1 MNERTLIQEIPA
13 IGNAYRLRVQPVR
26 LGPYRNFQV
35 RIGMNGDTGLDY
47 IPLHRSAFARL
58 LQVEVAH
65 AERSAAQLEA
75 QMIAE
80 FLSSRLE
87 ED

>member
-1 MNERTLIQEIPA
+1 MKRETLPVETPA
-13 IGNAYRLRVQPVR
+13 RRNNFRVRVQPVR

-35 RIGMNGDTGLDY
+35 RIGMDGDGTLDY
-47 IPLHRSAFARL
+47 VPLYRSAFARL

-65 AERSAAQLEA
+65 ADKQTAELEA

-80 FLSSRLE
+80 FLGCQLAG
-87 ED
+87 

>member
-1 MNERTLIQEIPA
+1 MNPGKIPVKRR
-13 IGNAYRLRVQPVR
+13 IRRNNYRVRVQRVC

-35 RIGMNGDTGLDY
+35 RIGMDGDGDLDY
-47 IPLHRSAFARL
+47 VPLHRSAVAAL

-65 AERSAAQLEA
+65 DERLEAEREA

-80 FLSSRLE
+80 FLECRLAE
-87 ED
+87 